1 MLSPHSHPGLYADA
15 RLCWTA
21 KTTPTRR
28 IPGWGDEPCSPYQKL
43 AFTSHDMGTGAIV
56 ALHGS
61 YNVPTTST
69 ESWSAEKG
77 DKNPRYDLRTF
88 LKVTTHFL
96 VLGRADDSP
105 EWGWEAYGHL
115 SVPKQQALTAL

>member
-1 MLSPHSHPGLYADA
+1 MNAFAHPRLYADA

-21 KTTPTRR
+21 KTPPTRR

-43 AFTSHDMGTGAIV
+43 FSRIGHLIPGPCLHDMGTGAIV

-77 DKNPRYDLRTF
+77 DKNLNI
-88 LKVTTHFL
+88 
-96 VLGRADDSP
+96 
-105 EWGWEAYGHL
+105 
-115 SVPKQQALTAL
+115 